1 MTDQKGRITRD
12 ASVRSGQPVVRGTRI
27 TVTDILEYLAG
38 GMTRDE
44 ILADFPDLTAED
56 IDAVLAFDRNHEHP

>member
-1 MTDQKGRITRD
+1 MTDQKERITRD

-44 ILADFPDLTAED
+44 ILADFPDLTAD
-56 IDAVLAFDRNHEHP
+56 DLDAVLAFDPKYEHP